1 MKIANTVAMN
11 NSSVSEL
18 FESKYGERIINVPRT
33 IPKPGKAS
41 TRTLIEGLIKAL
53 SDNCH
58 LFNTRTKING
68 DINLNINVNNA
79 NGQRSRGEVEA
90 K

>member
-1 MKIANTVAMN
+1 MN
-11 NSSVSEL
+11 NSKVSEL

-41 TRTLIEGLIKAL
+41 TKTLVEGFIREF
-53 SDNCH
+53 SDDCH

-68 DINLNINVNNA
+68 DINLNINVNKA
-79 NGQRSRGEVEA
+79 NGQRR
-90 K
+90 